1 VYNIHNGSCSHP
13 SRRNRQPGDPGAR
26 DPVAQR
32 DRRGFLLRRRY
43 VLDGPRPLGHQPGH
57 QGAQE
62 RWYPVH
68 PHRDPH
74 HSPLDRRLHDRVSR
88 VHPRVQARSARLR
101 HHPVSSFRLSR
112 HERY

>member
-32 DRRGFLLRRRY
+32 DRRGFLLRRCY
-43 VLDGPRPLGHQPGH
+43 VLDGSRPLGHQPGD
-57 QGAQE
+57 QGTQE

-74 HSPLDRRLHDRVSR
+74 HSPLDRCLHDRVSR
-88 VHPRVQARSARLR
+88 VHSRVQARSARLC
-101 HHPVSSFRLSR
+101 HHPVSSFGLPR
-112 HERY
+112 H